1 MKGSPR
7 QLKLTPR
14 QRQILSLLCKGKA
27 NKEIANELEISLGTV
42 KQHIAALFKRMNVQN
57 RSMAVAQ
64 GKDLLAEEPSSEAVS
79 ATADFADLVDTEGVG
94 EVLLI
99 RRPCIVLA
107 FAIPPALEP
116 LSRQAFSILL
126 KEVAVD
132 ARAFPLARGEQG
144 GILLFGMRSPSVWDA
159 IRALLLL
166 RNLRD
171 RLEEQGGLDPAVLTA
186 ALDCGMAVISIDA
199 RGRWTGDTVATPV
212 IAVTRRR
219 LGQCRPGTLG
229 LGDKFLRLLQ
239 VFHGIEP
246 TAVES
251 PLRLAS
257 VERLL
262 SLDFTLKAEQPLYPS
277 QWQRLTSVPGAGP
290 SGVCI
295 QLLGRQGI
303 GKSHLCRSLVA
314 WARTQG
320 GMAHYL
326 RTFPEARAG
335 ALYDAD
341 TGTPT
346 SVKAAVGADG
356 AAAEAGQRL
365 LVIDDVDL
373 LMPASREV
381 LLAEVLLLRGAGYGV
396 VLTARASF
404 SDALEAVA
412 LPGLDAAGLEQCLSS
427 VMAGAAD
434 SGRRPRP
441 PNDADAQALLESTQG
456 VPLFALEWSAD
467 LQQPMSLPVLL
478 AVASELKRYQLD
490 WRLLQ
495 VLNEARAP
503 CTFERLQALTAMPRQ
518 EIEGQVHAAVGAG
531 LLQLSEANEPLDLD
545 TTPASCGLAG
555 RRRVG
560 FANALVQQGVAGILV

>member
-1 MKGSPR
+1 MKGSAR

-42 KQHIAALFKRMNVQN
+42 KQHIVALFKRMNVQN

-64 GKDLLAEEPSSEAVS
+64 GKDLLVEEFTSEPDS
-79 ATADFADLVDTEGVG
+79 ATADLADLAGTEGVG

-107 FAIPPALEP
+107 FAIPPVLEP
-116 LSRQAFSILL
+116 LSRQAFSTAL
-126 KEVAVD
+126 KELAAD
-132 ARAFPLARGEQG
+132 ASAFPLARGEQG
-144 GILLFGMRSPSVWDA
+144 GILLFGMRAPSVWDA

-171 RLEEQGGLDPAVLTA
+171 RLEEQGGLDPAALTA

-219 LGQCRPGTLG
+219 LGQCQPGTLG

-246 TAVES
+246 SAVDG
-251 PLRLAS
+251 PVRLAS

-262 SLDFTLKAEQPLYPS
+262 RLDFTLKVEQPLYPAH
-277 QWQRLTSVPGAGP
+277 WRRLTSVPGAGA
-290 SGVCI
+290 SGSCI

-314 WARTQG
+314 WTRTQG
-320 GMAHYL
+320 GMAYYL
-326 RTFPEARAG
+326 RTLPEARAG

-341 TGTPT
+341 TGAPT
-346 SVKAAVGADG
+346 SVKAAVGAVG
-356 AAAEAGQRL
+356 PAAEVGQRL

-373 LMPASREV
+373 LMPASREA
-381 LLAEVLLLRGAGYGV
+381 LLAEVLVLRGAGCRV

-412 LPGLDAAGLEQCLSS
+412 LPGLDAAGLERC
-427 VMAGAAD
+427 VAIAMASATD
-434 SGRRPRP
+434 SDRLRRQP
-441 PNDADAQALLESTQG
+441 DAQALLESTQG

-478 AVASELKRYQLD
+478 AVASELKRYRLD

-495 VLNEARAP
+495 VLNEAHAP
-503 CTFERLQALTAMPRQ
+503 CTFERLHALTAMPRR
-518 EIEGQVHAAVGAG
+518 EIEVQVHAAVGAG
-531 LLQLSEANEPLDLD
+531 LLQLSEANEVLDLD
-545 TTPASCGLAG
+545 TRPASSGSGG